1 MEKTLF
7 IVLKPG
13 AELTEEDGCVGIQ
26 RDGKS
31 RFAQNEGQAAAL
43 RALAR
48 QPQTLAAV
56 SALLRVR
63 DGPEKEEWE
72 IALLMAA
79 FILDFGDYLDSG
91 GTDLPPALSR

>member
-7 IVLKPG
+7 VGLKPG
-13 AELTEEDGCVGIQ
+13 AELTEMDGCVGIQ

-31 RFAQNEGQAAAL
+31 RFAQNEGQVAAL

-48 QPQTLAAV
+48 QPQTLAVV
-56 SALLRVR
+56 SALLRAQ

-79 FILDFGDYLDSG
+79 FILDFGDFFDTC
-91 GTDLPPALSR
+91 GTDPPPACSR